1 MEKAKTFKKHG
12 NDKSLLNGQSKNP
25 ENNVMAW
32 KEWKMKKKEE
42 HKKWKQ
48 ERILKKLQAEK
59 NKNGQQQDAAEK
71 VKNESGQ
78 QQDDVDKVKNKHI
91 STVSIAVPGS
101 IIDNAQSPML
111 KTYLAGQIA
120 RAAAVFNVNEIIV
133 YSETSYDHID
143 DEQRL
148 NLKIKNGCAQ
158 LLKILRFLECPQYL
172 RKYYFPIQKDL
183 EYAGLLNPLVLPSHL
198 KVEDECKY
206 REGIVLDKPV
216 KDGKGSFVYI
226 GLRKTAIIDKVLE
239 PNVRVTVELEE
250 EQFSKRHFKGKA
262 VSPTTP
268 YKKDN
273 IYWGYDVRSAK
284 DLKAVLSE
292 SPYKGGYDLTIGTS
306 DKGQNVDTVV
316 IPKFK
321 HLLVVFG
328 GLKGIES
335 CLEADE
341 TIEVNEPSEL
351 FNYYLNTC
359 PSQGSQI
366 IRTEEAILITLA
378 ALRPGITQA
387 QTAT

>member
-1 MEKAKTFKKHG
+1 
-12 NDKSLLNGQSKNP
+12 
-25 ENNVMAW
+25 
-32 KEWKMKKKEE
+32 MKKKEE

-48 ERILKKLQAEK
+48 ERILKKLQTEK

-78 QQDDVDKVKNKHI
+78 QQDDADKVKNKHI

-120 RAAAVFNVNEIIV
+120 RAAAVFNINEIIV

-148 NLKIKNGCAQ
+148 NLKIKN
-158 LLKILRFLECPQYL
+158 E
-172 RKYYFPIQKDL
+172 DL

-198 KVEDECKY
+198 KVEE
-206 REGIVLDKPV
+206 EW
-216 KDGKGSFVYI
+216 SFVYI

-239 PNVRVTVELEE
+239 PNVRVTVELDE
-250 EQFSKRHFKGKA
+250 EQFFVTKRHFKGKA

-292 SPYKGGYDLTIGTS
+292 SPFKGGYDLTIGTS

-366 IRTEEAILITLA
+366 IRTEEMFPEKL
-378 ALRPGITQA
+378 
-387 QTAT
+387 